1 MRGGILGTT
10 TTTGGN
16 TGAGSGTT
24 TGTIGAGTS
33 LGCVA
38 HPTRMSEKIRETRN
52 CMKSEIQNLA
62 PILLRMIRV
71 CIMMACM
78 TKNHIAI
85 ACLLAIISTSA
96 RAQEQVLNVYSARH
110 YPTDEALYA
119 NFTKATGVKLN
130 RVDAD
135 DAGILARLKAEGT
148 ASPADIILLV
158 DASRL
163 WRGEIDGLFQPIRSK
178 VLEDAIP
185 PQLRG
190 KPNATGET
198 PWFGFSTRA
207 RVIVY
212 DKLRV
217 KKEDVDTYEKLGDP
231 RNKGKLCIRSGSHP
245 YNLSLFGSVTEHLG
259 EVSTEQWLKGMV
271 ANMARSPKGG
281 DTDQIKG
288 AASGECGIAVTN
300 TYYLARIMRSNT
312 AEDQAIMEKVGV
324 VFPNQSSWGTH
335 VNIAGGAMARNAK
348 HTVNAIQF
356 LEYLA
361 SAPAQDHFANGNN
374 EWPVAK
380 GVKVSNPALQAMT
393 GGSFKSETIPIS
405 VVGMNQVKV
414 QQMLDRVGF
423 K

>member
-1 MRGGILGTT
+1 MM
-10 TTTGGN
+10 
-16 TGAGSGTT
+16 
-24 TGTIGAGTS
+24 TS
-33 LGCVA
+33 
-38 HPTRMSEKIRETRN
+38 
-52 CMKSEIQNLA
+52 
-62 PILLRMIRV
+62 
-71 CIMMACM
+71 M
-78 TKNHIAI
+78 TKTHIAI
-85 ACLLAIISTSA
+85 AYLVAIGSTA
-96 RAQEQVLNVYSARH
+96 ATAQEQVLNIYSARH

-119 NFTKATGVKLN
+119 NFTKATGIKLN

-163 WRGEIDGLFQPIRSK
+163 WRGEIDGLFQPIQSK
-178 VLEDAIP
+178 VLEAAIP
-185 PQLRG
+185 SQLRG
-190 KPNATGET
+190 KPTASGET

-217 KKEDVDTYEKLGDP
+217 KKDDVDTYEKLGDP

-259 EVSTEQWLKGMV
+259 DAATEQWLKGMV

-288 AASGECGIAVTN
+288 VASGECGIAVTN
-300 TYYLARIMRSNT
+300 TYYLARIMRSSAT
-312 AEDQAIMEKVGV
+312 EDQAIMDKIGV

-335 VNIAGGAMARNAK
+335 VNIAGGAVARNAK
-348 HTVNAIQF
+348 HTANAVQF
-356 LEYLA
+356 LEYL
-361 SAPAQDHFANGNN
+361 SGAPAQDHFANGNN
-374 EWPVAK
+374 EWPAAK
-380 GVKVSNPALQAMT
+380 GVKISNPALQAMT